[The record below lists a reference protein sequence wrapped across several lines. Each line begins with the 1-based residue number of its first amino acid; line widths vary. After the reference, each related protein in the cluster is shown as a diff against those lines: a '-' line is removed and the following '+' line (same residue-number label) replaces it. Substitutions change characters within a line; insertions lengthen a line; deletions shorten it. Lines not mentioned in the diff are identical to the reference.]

1 MFRYLLHLSNNFLTW
16 SVQTGWILSNRNLLV
31 SVLEAQDHG
40 AGDRLTKD
48 FSPGWLPTGPHV
60 QKGWAGSLGVTQAG
74 THLSHKVTLGP
85 SPLQG
90 HTFSSHDVEVRTSTY
105 EFWEDRHSD
114 HSSKDQAQP
123 GG

>member
-31 SVLEAQDHG
+31 SVLEAQDHS

-74 THLSHKVTLGP
+74 TRLSHKVTLGP
-85 SPLQG
+85 SPLG
-90 HTFSSHDVEVRTSTY
+90 PPFSSHDVEVRTSTY
-105 EFWEDRHSD
+105 EFGKTDIQTTAPRTDE
-114 HSSKDQAQP
+114 AQP